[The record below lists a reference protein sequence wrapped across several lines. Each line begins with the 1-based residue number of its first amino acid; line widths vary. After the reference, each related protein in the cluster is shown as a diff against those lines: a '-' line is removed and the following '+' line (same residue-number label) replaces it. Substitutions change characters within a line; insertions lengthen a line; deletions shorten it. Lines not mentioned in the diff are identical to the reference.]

1 MYRAVTL
8 LLVLWSFLPPYCV
21 LLVCS
26 PLFYNWFIRQ
36 HERKCVSFLSGCHWF
51 WWGTQGTSLFRTRN
65 ETDYFTTQ
73 HNAFVN
79 LLNMSSVNTFKFSW
93 LTPLWWGCPAP
104 TGSACRSRRRLRWR
118 TRRCCRWSPPSSRT
132 RHSRLPEVDSL
143 IAIFPVYSLA
153 FCPAL
158 QQPMPV
164 LASGSGQQE
173 SPRSQQVRSSGHRR
187 WSEAG
192 QSPHTWPGGHSLLGG
207 AIL

>member
-1 MYRAVTL
+1 MCQLFVRMS
-8 LLVLWSFLPPYCV
+8 LVLMRNTRNVSISDKKWNR
-21 LLVCS
+21 
-26 PLFYNWFIRQ
+26 LFYDA
-36 HERKCVSFLSGCHWF
+36 
-51 WWGTQGTSLFRTRN
+51 TQCLCKSS
-65 ETDYFTTQ
+65 
-73 HNAFVN
+73 
-79 LLNMSSVNTFKFSW
+79 MSSVNTFKFSW

-104 TGSACRSRRRLRWR
+104 TGSACRSRRRPLWR

-192 QSPHTWPGGHSLLGG
+192 QSPHTWPGGQRLLGG